1 MHAKK
6 KKNNNNNNELYTEF
20 EFFEV
25 LYIYSE
31 DKNILEWFR
40 IDPEGGP

>member
-1 MHAKK
+1 
-6 KKNNNNNNELYTEF
+6 
-20 EFFEV
+20 V

-40 IDPEGGP
+40 IDPEGFKVPDGDAVVW